1 MNVLLPYWR
10 GVPERCFYQ
19 EIQSGI
25 VAALVEFGHQAFRFP
40 FQKRAPVEREEAALL
55 VRLFTQARIDI
66 VLDLACWGFGLSRLS
81 LPAVNGPSE
90 AVFDRFG
97 IAYVAWLFDQ
107 PCNQQISGVTA
118 GKHYAL
124 YPDLGHQ
131 QQMRLIYPS
140 VRLSGEAF
148 APPAVRLENDVTASD
163 WTASRPIDVLYIGNL
178 ETQAIERRWRTMPQA
193 ELPPFFEPGFCEC
206 LADRML
212 SDPDRPLHL
221 CLQEVMT
228 SFGKTAPAFN
238 VRFHVSLVEHFLR
251 HLYRQRAV
259 SALAQTGVRM
269 QVVGAGW
276 DALGLPSTV
285 AITEVTDYDGIFRL
299 AAQAKVCLDAS
310 TYLDGVNDR
319 VFSYAINKS
328 VCFTNANGYL
338 RDVPD
343 GSAGLRFQEKQRLLR
358 DLGEQAA
365 QTVRSA
371 HTWRHRIG
379 TVLSAMRCSASDA
392 LLRRP
397 RTSCAERP
405 LEANTTPV
413 AVCVRRSRRCREASE
428 LLNAANGGLV

>member
-19 EIQSGI
+19 EFQSGI

-40 FQKRAPVEREEAALL
+40 F
-55 VRLFTQARIDI
+55 
-66 VLDLACWGFGLSRLS
+66 
-81 LPAVNGPSE
+81 
-90 AVFDRFG
+90 
-97 IAYVAWLFDQ
+97 
-107 PCNQQISGVTA
+107 
-118 GKHYAL
+118 
-124 YPDLGHQ
+124 
-131 QQMRLIYPS
+131 
-140 VRLSGEAF
+140 
-148 APPAVRLENDVTASD
+148 
-163 WTASRPIDVLYIGNL
+163 
-178 ETQAIERRWRTMPQA
+178 
-193 ELPPFFEPGFCEC
+193 
-206 LADRML
+206 
-212 SDPDRPLHL
+212 
-221 CLQEVMT
+221 
-228 SFGKTAPAFN
+228 KTAPAFN

-259 SALAQTGVRM
+259 SA
-269 QVVGAGW
+269 
-276 DALGLPSTV
+276 
-285 AITEVTDYDGIFRL
+285 L

-379 TVLSAMRCSASDA
+379 TVLSAMRCSASGA